1 VTRRSPSIARDPAMT
16 ALTLQGAQE
25 RARADVP
32 EEHRWNLAD
41 LYPTVEAWRAAKD
54 RLAAEVP
61 RLAAFKGRLESSA
74 AVLADALDLQHA
86 LDKELS
92 RASAYAS
99 LLADEDTR
107 DSSHESMRQEMV
119 QLWAAFHAEG
129 AYLRPEILRFAP
141 GRIAEFLAAEPR
153 LAVYRFPLEDLVRLA
168 PHTLSPAEEK
178 LLADAGP
185 IAGAS
190 GMVYTTF
197 TNADFPYPTI
207 RLVDGTEARINQAG
221 YNVHRASAIRADREQ
236 AMSAFFEAYAAF
248 SRTLGTTMNGS
259 VRKALFYAK
268 ARQYSSA
275 LEAALSGPNIP
286 LAVYTRLVD
295 GVNRHLPSFHRYLRL
310 RQRMLGVSELHYY
323 DLYAPLVGSV
333 KLTYTP
339 EEAERHVLA
348 AMAPLG
354 ADYLA
359 ALRRAFDERWIDL
372 FPTPGKRSGAYSQG
386 AVYDVHPFVLMNYNG
401 KYDDMGTLA
410 HELGHSM
417 HSYFSNKAQPYPT
430 ADYPIFLAE
439 VASTFNES
447 LLIDYMLKAI
457 TDDAARLALLGNYL
471 EGIKGTVFRQTQ
483 FAEFELRMH
492 EMVARGQPL
501 TGEKLA
507 ALYLDLTK
515 RYYGHDQ
522 QVTVVDDY
530 IAHEWSF
537 IPHFYR
543 EFYVYQYA
551 TSHMASEALAQK
563 VKAGDA
569 GATTRYLTLIASG
582 GSAYPIDLLRAA
594 GVDMT
599 TDEPLE
605 LTMREMNRVMDE
617 MERLLAKEARP
628 PA

>member
-1 VTRRSPSIARDPAMT
+1 MA
-16 ALTLQGAQE
+16 ALTLQGPAQE
-25 RARADVP
+25 RARADIP
-32 EEHRWNLAD
+32 EEHRWNLAAI
-41 LYPTVEAWRAAKD
+41 YPTVEAWRAATD
-54 RLAAEVP
+54 RLTADVL
-61 RLAAFKGRLESSA
+61 RLAGFKGRLESAA
-74 AVLADALDLQHA
+74 AVLADLLDLQHA
-86 LDKELS
+86 LHKELS
-92 RASAYAS
+92 RAAAYSS

-129 AYLRPEILRFAP
+129 AYIRPEILRFAP
-141 GRIAEFLAAEPR
+141 GRIAAFLAAEPR
-153 LAVYRFPLEDLVRLA
+153 LAVYRFPLEDLARLA

-190 GMVYTTF
+190 GMVYTTL

-207 RLVDGTEARINQAG
+207 RLADGTEARINQAG
-221 YNVHRASAIRADREQ
+221 YSLQRASPNRADREQ
-236 AMSAFFEAYAAF
+236 AMAAFFNAHAAF
-248 SRTLGTTMNGS
+248 SRTFGTTMNGS
-259 VRKALFYAK
+259 VRKALFYAR
-268 ARQYSSA
+268 ARQYATSV
-275 LEAALSGPNIP
+275 EAALSGPNIP

-339 EEAERHVLA
+339 EEARRHVLA

-354 ADYLA
+354 SEYLSV
-359 ALRRAFDERWIDL
+359 LRRAFADRWIDL

-386 AVYDVHPFVLMNYNG
+386 AAYDVHPFVLMNYNG
-401 KYDDMGTLA
+401 HYDDMGTLA
-410 HELGHSM
+410 HELGHAL
-417 HSYFSNKAQPYPT
+417 HSYFSNRTQPYPT

-447 LLIDYMLKAI
+447 LLIDYMLKTI
-457 TDDAARLALLGNYL
+457 TDDAQRLALLGNYL

-483 FAEFELRMH
+483 FAEFELRVH

-501 TGEKLA
+501 TGDNLA

-522 QVTVVDDY
+522 GVTVVDNY

-551 TSHMASEALAQK
+551 TSFTASEALVQQ

-605 LTMREMNRVMDE
+605 LTIRELNRVMDE
-617 MERLLAKEARP
+617 MERLLAKRGSPGPQA
-628 PA
+628 

>member
-1 VTRRSPSIARDPAMT
+1 M
-16 ALTLQGAQE
+16 LTLPTAPQE
-25 RARADVP
+25 RVRADIP
-32 EEHRWNLAD
+32 EARRWNLAD
-41 LYPTVEAWRAAKD
+41 LFPSVEAWRLTRD
-54 RLAAEVP
+54 RLAADVS
-61 RLAAFKGRLESSA
+61 RLGAFRGRLESSA
-74 AVLADALDLQHA
+74 AVLADALDAQHE
-86 LDKELS
+86 LDRDLS
-92 RASAYAS
+92 RAAAYAS

-107 DSSHESMRQEMV
+107 QSAHESMRQEMV
-119 QLWAAFHAEG
+119 QLWAAFAAE
-129 AYLRPEILRFAP
+129 ASYMRPEILRFAP

-185 IAGAS
+185 VAGAS
-190 GMVYTTF
+190 ASVYNTF

-207 RLVDGTEARINQAG
+207 RLADGTDVRVNQSA
-221 YNVHRASAIRADREQ
+221 YNLLRASTTRADRER
-236 AMSAFFEAYAAF
+236 AMAAFFEAHGAF
-248 SRTLGTTMNGS
+248 ARTFGTTMNGS

-268 ARQYSSA
+268 ARHYPSA
-275 LEAALSGPNIP
+275 VEAALSGPNIP
-286 LAVYTRLVD
+286 LAVYTRLVE

-310 RQRMLGVSELHYY
+310 RRRMLGVSELHYY
-323 DLYAPLVGSV
+323 DLYAPLVDAV

-354 ADYLA
+354 AEYQT
-359 ALRRAFDERWIDL
+359 ALRQSFADRWIDL

-386 AVYDVHPFVLMNYNG
+386 SVYDVHPFILMNYNG
-401 KYDDMGTLA
+401 KHDDMRTLA
-410 HELGHSM
+410 HELGHAM
-417 HSYFSNKAQPYPT
+417 HSYFSNRTQPYAT
-430 ADYPIFLAE
+430 AGYPIFLAE

-447 LLIDYMLKAI
+447 LLSDYLLKTI
-457 TDDAARLALLGNYL
+457 TDDRERLALLGHYL
-471 EGIKGTVFRQTQ
+471 EGIKGTIFRQTQ

-501 TGEKLA
+501 TGENLA

-522 QVTVVDDY
+522 NVTVVDDY

-551 TSHMASEALAQK
+551 TSFTASEALAQK

-569 GATTRYLTLIASG
+569 DATRRYLTLISSG

-617 MERLLAKEARP
+617 MERLA
-628 PA
+628 

>member
-1 VTRRSPSIARDPAMT
+1 MSS
-16 ALTLQGAQE
+16 LTLPADPQE
-25 RARADVP
+25 RLRADTP
-32 EEHRWNLAD
+32 ESRRWNLDD
-41 LYPTVEAWRAAKD
+41 LFPTLETWRAAKT

-61 RLAAFKGRLESSA
+61 RLGTFRNRLESSA
-74 AVLADALDLQHA
+74 AVLADALDLQHT
-86 LDKELS
+86 LERELS
-92 RASAYAS
+92 RAAAYAS

-107 DSSHESMRQEMV
+107 HSAHESMRQEMV
-119 QLWAAFHAEG
+119 QLRAALAAE
-129 AYLRPEILRFAP
+129 ASYMRPEILRFAP

-153 LAVYRFPLEDLVRLA
+153 LAVYRFPLEDLARLA
-168 PHTLSPAEEK
+168 PHTLSPVEEK
-178 LLADAGP
+178 LLADVGP
-185 IAGAS
+185 VAGAS
-190 GMVYTTF
+190 GSVYHTF

-207 RLVDGTEARINQAG
+207 RLADGTDVRVSQST
-221 YNVHRASAIRADREQ
+221 YNLLRASANRADRQ
-236 AMSAFFEAYAAF
+236 KAMAAFFEAHGAF
-248 SRTLGTTMNGS
+248 ARTFGTTMNGS
-259 VRKALFYAK
+259 VRKALFYAR
-268 ARQYSSA
+268 ARNYPSA
-275 LEAALSGPNIP
+275 VEAALSGPNIP
-286 LAVYTRLVD
+286 LAVYTRLVE

-310 RQRMLGVSELHYY
+310 RRRMLGVEALHYY
-323 DLYAPLVGSV
+323 DLYAPLVDSV

-339 EEAERHVLA
+339 EEAERHILA

-354 ADYLA
+354 AEYQA
-359 ALRRAFDERWIDL
+359 ALGRAFSDRWIDF

-401 KYDDMGTLA
+401 KYDDMRTLA
-410 HELGHSM
+410 HELGHAL
-417 HSYFSNKAQPYPT
+417 HSDFSNRAQPYPT
-430 ADYPIFLAE
+430 AAYPIFLAE

-447 LLIDYMLKAI
+447 LLSDYLLTTIA
-457 TDDAARLALLGNYL
+457 DDRERLALLGNYL

-492 EMVARGQPL
+492 ETVARGQPL
-501 TGEKLA
+501 TGDNLA

-515 RYYGHDQ
+515 RYYGHDEG
-522 QVTVVDDY
+522 VAVVDDY

-551 TSHMASEALAQK
+551 TSFTASEALAQK
-563 VKAGDA
+563 VKAGDRD
-569 GATTRYLTLIASG
+569 ATRRYLTLIRSG

-617 MERLLAKEARP
+617 MERLLTTRS
-628 PA
+628 